1 MADTTSS
8 HTCTHLVKV
17 SRIKFYA
24 SNACGFVG
32 YLLSLLCSRI
42 SHIQIFSPR
51 VSVSYV
57 SIIHFELQ
65 IENRKFHKY
74 VFSFRVLLQCA
85 FGGWVLFCNAFHYYI
100 GHKDILVE
108 WIQNALRF
116 YDVSIHFPTCTTL
129 YTNHKLTEYSRVSTS
144 CALLIQTC
152 AEQHNYIHYKDISL
166 PLEGGIYFC
175 ENAWSYLLCTQNHN
189 LCIST
194 FDFHERD
201 ACVLLDDLNRSSC
214 THKHCN
220 LCFWFPRDDPYET

>member
-1 MADTTSS
+1 MVDELLKLEKGKQCQVADLFFVLRDLSVLYNPRPIMADTTSS

-85 FGGWVLFCNAFHYYI
+85 FGG
-100 GHKDILVE
+100 
-108 WIQNALRF
+108 
-116 YDVSIHFPTCTTL
+116 
-129 YTNHKLTEYSRVSTS
+129 
-144 CALLIQTC
+144 
-152 AEQHNYIHYKDISL
+152 
-166 PLEGGIYFC
+166 
-175 ENAWSYLLCTQNHN
+175 
-189 LCIST
+189 
-194 FDFHERD
+194 
-201 ACVLLDDLNRSSC
+201 
-214 THKHCN
+214 
-220 LCFWFPRDDPYET
+220 